1 MKKESYDFFIYSLSL
16 KLVLEVDHL
25 RKLKIS
31 TMSKTLENKSAML
44 KDLKKAVNSFV
55 YSPTESKLA
64 NCRLQV
70 TELVQFL
77 QSIEVPKEEAKKP
90 KASKSKSK
98 ASKPKA
104 TKPKATKP
112 KASKEESMTVSHK
125 EIADALGLTA
135 KSPKPK
141 ASKSSSKTGRKAEI
155 EALLS
160 SGKKMKRAE
169 RSVLNK
175 ELFALQ
181 TAEKRSSKKSKS
193 KAIRRP
199 KRTSEAGLELTQAKD
214 GIGIGKAKK
223 TKAVALDGSQ
233 AMPFEP
239 RKEVEVVEPKVRKK
253 EFMKVT
259 LLEGETPQE
268 AMARLRSAQIEA
280 ARLEAEA
287 LIADTAPF

>member
-16 KLVLEVDHL
+16 KVGFGSRPSL

-55 YSPTESKLA
+55 YSPSESKLA

-77 QSIEVPKEEAKKP
+77 QSIEVPKEEPKKP

-104 TKPKATKP
+104 TPKP
-112 KASKEESMTVSHK
+112 KASKSS
-125 EIADALGLTA
+125 
-135 KSPKPK
+135 KPK

-175 ELFALQ
+175 ELFACKQQKDALRRREVK
-181 TAEKRSSKKSKS
+181 TV
-193 KAIRRP
+193 RRP
-199 KRTSEAGLELTQAKD
+199 KRTSANGLELTQAKTATANKV
-214 GIGIGKAKK
+214 GKVKK
-223 TKAVALDGSQ
+223 TKVVNAVDGGEAQ
-233 AMPFEP
+233 PFEP
-239 RKEVEVVEPKVRKK
+239 RKEVPVVEPKVRKK
-253 EFMKVT
+253 EQMKLT

-268 AMARLRSAQIEA
+268 AMARTRSAQIEA
-280 ARLEAEA
+280 ARLEALA
-287 LIADTAPF
+287 LIAETAPF

>member
-1 MKKESYDFFIYSLSL
+1 
-16 KLVLEVDHL
+16 
-25 RKLKIS
+25 
-31 TMSKTLENKSAML
+31 MSKTLENKSAML

-90 KASKSKSK
+90 KSSKSKSK

-104 TKPKATKP
+104 TPKP
-112 KASKEESMTVSHK
+112 KASKSS
-125 EIADALGLTA
+125 
-135 KSPKPK
+135 KPK
-141 ASKSSSKTGRKAEI
+141 ASKSSSKTGRVAEI

-193 KAIRRP
+193 KAVRRP
-199 KRTSEAGLELTQAKD
+199 KRTSEAGLELTQAKSATANKV
-214 GIGIGKAKK
+214 GKVKK
-223 TKAVALDGSQ
+223 TKVVNAVDGGEAQ
-233 AMPFEP
+233 PFEP
-239 RKEVEVVEPKVRKK
+239 RKEVPVVEPKVRKK
-253 EFMKVT
+253 QQMLT

-287 LIADTAPF
+287 LIAETAPF

>member
-1 MKKESYDFFIYSLSL
+1 
-16 KLVLEVDHL
+16 
-25 RKLKIS
+25 
-31 TMSKTLENKSAML
+31 ML

-55 YSPTESKLA
+55 YSPSESKLA

-77 QSIEVPKEEAKKP
+77 QSIEVPKEEPKKP

-104 TKPKATKP
+104 TPKP
-112 KASKEESMTVSHK
+112 KASKSS
-125 EIADALGLTA
+125 
-135 KSPKPK
+135 KPK

-181 TAEKRSSKKSKS
+181 TAERRSSKKSKS
-193 KAIRRP
+193 KTVRRP
-199 KRTSEAGLELTQAKD
+199 KRTSANGLELTQAKTATANKV
-214 GIGIGKAKK
+214 GKVKK
-223 TKAVALDGSQ
+223 TKVVNAVDGGEAQ
-233 AMPFEP
+233 PFEP
-239 RKEVEVVEPKVRKK
+239 RKEVSVVEPKVRKK
-253 EFMKVT
+253 EQMKLT

-268 AMARLRSAQIEA
+268 AMARHRSAQIEA

-287 LIADTAPF
+287 LIADTAPFW

>member
-1 MKKESYDFFIYSLSL
+1 
-16 KLVLEVDHL
+16 
-25 RKLKIS
+25 
-31 TMSKTLENKSAML
+31 MSKTLENKSAML

-104 TKPKATKP
+104 T
-112 KASKEESMTVSHK
+112 
-125 EIADALGLTA
+125 
-135 KSPKPK
+135 PKPK

-160 SGKKMKRAE
+160 SGKKMKRKE

-175 ELFALQ
+175 ELFALLS
-181 TAEKRSSKKSKS
+181 AERVSSKKSKS
-193 KAIRRP
+193 KAVRRP
-199 KRTSEAGLELTQAKD
+199 KRTSEAGLELTQAKTSTSNKV
-214 GIGIGKAKK
+214 GKVKK
-223 TKAVALDGSQ
+223 TKVVNAADGGEAQ
-233 AMPFEP
+233 PFEP
-239 RKEVEVVEPKVRKK
+239 RKEVPVVEPKVRKK
-253 EFMKVT
+253 QQMLT

-268 AMARLRSAQIEA
+268 AMARLRSAEIEA
-280 ARLEAEA
+280 ARLEALA